1 MQSGIET
8 NWSVCGGGGVR
19 VCMLFKSSS
28 LSLSRPRNAAE
39 KRSGSL
45 DVVECNQKRGELHIK
60 HDVGEK
66 TSTKTF
72 TFDKVFGP
80 NSSQI
85 DVYCGVVDPLI
96 QEVLMGYNCTVF
108 A

>member
-1 MQSGIET
+1 VGGE
-8 NWSVCGGGGVR
+8 GGGQAVQES
-19 VCMLFKSSS
+19 LS
-28 LSLSRPRNAAE
+28 LSLSRPRNASE
-39 KRSGSL
+39 KRAGSL

-60 HDVGEK
+60 HDIGDK

>member
-1 MQSGIET
+1 MSGIET
-8 NWSVCGGGGVR
+8 NNGVCVGGGR
-19 VCMLFKSSS
+19 LFKHLS
-28 LSLSRPRNAAE
+28 LSLSPRPRNASE
-39 KRSGSL
+39 KRAGSL

-60 HDVGEK
+60 HDIGEK